1 VSGGGSGGLVL
12 LLLLV
17 GVVLLMNS
25 VGEVGVIWTGVG
37 GNSSLSSNACVI
49 APAVV

>member
-1 VSGGGSGGLVL
+1 ML

-25 VGEVGVIWTGVG
+25 VGEVEVKWTGVG
-37 GNSSLSSNACVI
+37 RNSSLSSNGCI
-49 APAVV
+49 LAPAVA

>member
-1 VSGGGSGGLVL
+1 ML

-17 GVVLLMNS
+17 GVVLLMKS

-37 GNSSLSSNACVI
+37 RNSSLSSNGCI
-49 APAVV
+49 LAPAAA